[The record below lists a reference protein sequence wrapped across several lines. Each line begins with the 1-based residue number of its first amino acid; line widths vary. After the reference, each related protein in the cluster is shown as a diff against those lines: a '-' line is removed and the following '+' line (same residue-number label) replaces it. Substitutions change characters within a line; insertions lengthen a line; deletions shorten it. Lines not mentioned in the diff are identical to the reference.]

1 MPIER
6 SISGPSADVTLHR
19 AATNGERHVVV
30 VGDFNDW
37 SPDRHPMAAGP
48 GAWTCTLTLPVGRR
62 YRFRYLLDGER
73 WENDWQADDYVDNHY
88 GGQDSV
94 IDLTIRSPDAT

>member
-1 MPIER
+1 MPIDKP
-6 SISGPSADVTLHR
+6 ITGLAADVTLRR

-37 SPDRHPMAAGP
+37 SPDRHPMR
-48 GAWTCTLTLPVGRR
+48 GAPDGWSCIVTLPVGRR

-73 WENDWQADDYVDNHY
+73 WENEWEADDYVDNDH

-94 IDLTIRSPDAT
+94 IDLISQDR

>member
-1 MPIER
+1 MPIDKR
-6 SISGPSADVTLHR
+6 ITGLSAEVTLRR
-19 AATNGERHVVV
+19 AATNGERHVAV

-37 SPDRHPMAAGP
+37 SPQDHPMIGGTAG
-48 GAWTCTLTLPVGRR
+48 WSCTLTVPTGRR

-73 WENDWQADDYVDNHY
+73 WENDWEADDYVDNDH

-94 IDLTIRSPDAT
+94 IDVTAPNF

>member
-1 MPIER
+1 MPIDKHITGR
-6 SISGPSADVTLHR
+6 SADVTLRR
-19 AATNGERHVVV
+19 AATNGEHHVAV

-37 SPDRHPMAAGP
+37 SRHRHAMTG
-48 GAWTCTLTLPVGRR
+48 GSSGWSCTITVPVGRR

-73 WENDWQADDYVDNHY
+73 WENDWEADDYVDNDH

-94 IDLTIRSPDAT
+94 IDLTAPDV

>member
-1 MPIER
+1 MPIDR
-6 SISGPSADVTLHR
+6 HVTGHSADITLRR
-19 AATNGERHVVV
+19 AATNGERHVAV

-37 SPDRHPMAAGP
+37 SPQDHPMVSGPAG
-48 GAWTCTLTLPVGRR
+48 WSCTLALPLGRR

-73 WENDWQADDYVDNHY
+73 WENDWEADDYVDNDH

-94 IDLTIRSPDAT
+94 IDLTAPNR